1 MNYIDILD
9 QRNLQINFSDL
20 LSTILILFLHVTS
33 IQDRLPWLQLLH
45 TRLASWES
53 GRCDSVRGVSGVMAC
68 SALKQQYRDIL
79 SGHKQSDTNQT
90 IFVYL
95 RGTREVILER
105 LSTRRGH
112 FMPLSL
118 LDSQLSDLEEPWHS
132 CVTVDI
138 TGDIDSVVA
147 RVKEQVDLHVLH

>member
-1 MNYIDILD
+1 
-9 QRNLQINFSDL
+9 
-20 LSTILILFLHVTS
+20 
-33 IQDRLPWLQLLH
+33 
-45 TRLASWES
+45 
-53 GRCDSVRGVSGVMAC
+53 MAC